1 MMKIWA
7 ICQFELKRTFKK
19 PSVYLLMFAM
29 PLLFTFLFGSLF
41 GGSSDPTIHI
51 GIVDEDQTELSTGL
65 ITQLKLRE
73 LVTYH
78 DVAAAEAKD
87 LLEQQE
93 VQGVFTIK
101 KGLAAQLIKQEN
113 PEITFQ
119 HLPSSTTAPIVKQ
132 MMNGA
137 VRTMGMQV
145 SAAKTG
151 SQYNGGEWD
160 DIYNKLASGLENRP
174 ALTKIIAGD
183 GSKENNLNRM
193 SYSSAGFSI
202 MFVMM
207 VMLSVTGALIEA
219 RNMGIWSRLFTTPTS
234 KFHVM
239 FGYFLSFFTIGWI
252 QFFLLIVMSSVIFDV
267 KWGDPVG
274 LLVLISSLL
283 LSVIGLGLA
292 IAAFA
297 KTAEQ
302 QNAIGTLI
310 IVSTCMLGGVYWPTS
325 IMPEFMQSIANF
337 VPQSWAIEGF
347 TALNGSGGTLGD
359 ILTPVFI
366 LLGFAMVF
374 FTVGL
379 SNVRYE

>member
-19 PSVYLLMFAM
+19 PSAYLLMFAM

-41 GGSSDPTIHI
+41 GGSSDQTIHI
-51 GIVDEDQTELSTGL
+51 GIVDKDQTELSTGL
-65 ITQLKLRE
+65 ITQLKSSE
-73 LVTYH
+73 LVTFH
-78 DVAAAEAKD
+78 DVEAAEAKN
-87 LLEQQE
+87 LLVQQE
-93 VQGVFTIK
+93 IQGVFTIK
-101 KGLAAQLIKQEN
+101 KGLATQLFQQEK

-119 HLPSSTTAPIVKQ
+119 HLPSSTTAPVVKQ
-132 MMNGA
+132 IMNGA

-145 SAAKTG
+145 SAAKTV
-151 SQYNGGEWD
+151 SQFNGEDWD
-160 DIYNKLASGLENRP
+160 AIYNRLANGQEKQL
-174 ALTKIIAGD
+174 ALTKVMNGD
-183 GSKENNLNRM
+183 GSNGNVLNRM

-207 VMLSVTGALIEA
+207 MMLSATGALIEA
-219 RNMGIWSRLFTTPTS
+219 RNMGIWSRLFSTPTS
-234 KFHVM
+234 KFQVM
-239 FGYFLSFFTIGWI
+239 FGYFLSFFAVGWI

-274 LLVLISSLL
+274 LFVLISSLL
-283 LSVIGLGLA
+283 LAVVGLGLA

-325 IMPEFMQSIANF
+325 ITPGIMQTMAQF
-337 VPQSWAIEGF
+337 VPQSWAIKGF
-347 TALNGSGGTLGD
+347 TELNVGGAAVGD
-359 ILTPVFI
+359 ILTPIFI
-366 LLGFAMVF
+366 LLAFAAVF
-374 FTVGL
+374 FTIGL
-379 SNVRYE
+379 SKVRYE

>member
-1 MMKIWA
+1 
-7 ICQFELKRTFKK
+7 
-19 PSVYLLMFAM
+19 M

-51 GIVDEDQTELSTGL
+51 GIIDEDQTELSTGL
-65 ITQLKLRE
+65 ITQLKSSE
-73 LVTYH
+73 LVSYH
-78 DVAAAEAKD
+78 VVTAAEAKN

-101 KGLAAQLIKQEN
+101 KGLANQLIQQEK

-119 HLPSSTTAPIVKQ
+119 HLPNSTTAPIVKQ
-132 MMNGA
+132 MMNGT
-137 VRTMGMQV
+137 VLTMGMQV
-145 SAAKTG
+145 SAANTG
-151 SQYNGGEWD
+151 SQYNGMELD
-160 DIYNKLASGLENRP
+160 DIYHKLARGLENQP
-174 ALTKIIAGD
+174 ALTKIMAGD
-183 GSKENNLNRM
+183 GSTENVLNRM

-207 VMLSVTGALIEA
+207 MMLSVTGALIEA

-234 KFHVM
+234 KFQVM
-239 FGYFLSFFTIGWI
+239 FGYFLSFFAIGWI
-252 QFFLLIVMSSVIFDV
+252 QFFLLIVMSSVIFNV

-283 LSVIGLGLA
+283 LAVVGLGLA

-325 IMPEFMQSIANF
+325 ITPGFMQTMAQF
-337 VPQSWAIEGF
+337 VPQSWAIKGF
-347 TALNGSGGTLGD
+347 TELNVGGAAVGD
-359 ILTPVFI
+359 ILTPIFI
-366 LLGFAMVF
+366 LLAFAVVF

-379 SNVRYE
+379 SRVRYE